1 MHVNAKTDIYGI
13 IGHPI
18 GHSLSPLLHNAA
30 FESINLN
37 SVYISFDVYE
47 ENLKD
52 AILGI
57 KALGIKGMN
66 VTVPHKENVMKYL
79 DYVSDEAK
87 LIGAVNTIKNNN
99 GILEGYN
106 TDVTGFTESLKEH
119 GIEVEG
125 KNAVILGAGGAA
137 RAIAVGLSLTGVRSI
152 IIANRSKEKAR
163 NLSIYI
169 KNNLGIN
176 CIDVTYN
183 DLNQLEEIDILVNV
197 TSVGMSPNINLSP
210 VDENVVVKAKF
221 VYDIIYNPEKTL
233 FLSYAEKHK
242 IRNLNGFDMLI
253 NQANHSFKIWT
264 GVNFNKNII
273 LNILKKKDF
282 VK

>member
-57 KALGIKGMN
+57 KALGIKGIN
-66 VTVPHKENVMKYL
+66 VTVPHKENVIKYL

-106 TDVTGFTESLKEH
+106 TDVTGFTESIKEH
-119 GIEVEG
+119 GMEVEG

-152 IIANRSKEKAR
+152 IIANRSKERAK
-163 NLSIYI
+163 NLSDYI
-169 KNNLGIN
+169 KNNLDIN
-176 CIDVTYN
+176 CTDVTYD
-183 DLNQLEEIDILVNV
+183 DLNELKEIDILINA

>member
-18 GHSLSPLLHNAA
+18 GHSLSPFIHNAA
-30 FESINLN
+30 FESVNLN
-37 SVYISFDVYE
+37 SVYVSFDVHE

-57 KALGIKGMN
+57 KALGIKGIN

-79 DYVSDEAK
+79 DYISDEAK

-119 GIEVEG
+119 DIVVEG

-137 RAIAVGLSLTGVRSI
+137 RAVAVGLSLTGVKSI
-152 IIANRSKEKAR
+152 MIANRSKEKAR
-163 NLSIYI
+163 NLSNYI

-176 CIDVTYN
+176 CIDVTYD

-197 TSVGMSPNINLSP
+197 TSVGMFPDINLSP
-210 VDENVVVKAKF
+210 VDESIAVKAKF
-221 VYDIIYNPEKTL
+221 VYDIIYNPEKTQL
-233 FLSYAEKHK
+233 LSYAEKHK

-264 GVNFNKNII
+264 GMNFNKNII
-273 LNILKKKDF
+273 LNTLKKKDF

>member
-18 GHSLSPLLHNAA
+18 GHSLSPFIHNAA
-30 FESINLN
+30 FESVNLN
-37 SVYISFDVYE
+37 SVYVSFDVHE

-57 KALGIKGMN
+57 KALGIKGIN

-79 DYVSDEAK
+79 DYISDEAK

-119 GIEVEG
+119 DIVVEG

-137 RAIAVGLSLTGVRSI
+137 RAVAVGLSLTGVKSI
-152 IIANRSKEKAR
+152 MIANRSKEKAR
-163 NLSIYI
+163 NLSNYI

-176 CIDVTYN
+176 CIDVTYD

-197 TSVGMSPNINLSP
+197 TSVGMFPDINLSP
-210 VDENVVVKAKF
+210 VDESIAVKAKF
-221 VYDIIYNPEKTL
+221 VYDIIYNPEKTQL
-233 FLSYAEKHK
+233 LSYAEKHS

-264 GVNFNKNII
+264 GMNFNKNII
-273 LNILKKKDF
+273 LNTLKKKDF

>member
-18 GHSLSPLLHNAA
+18 GHSLSPFIHNAA
-30 FESINLN
+30 FESVNLN
-37 SVYISFDVYE
+37 SVYVSFDVHE

-57 KALGIKGMN
+57 KALGIKGIN

-79 DYVSDEAK
+79 DYISDEAK

-119 GIEVEG
+119 DIVVEG

-137 RAIAVGLSLTGVRSI
+137 RAVAVGLSLTGVKSI
-152 IIANRSKEKAR
+152 MIANRSKEKAR
-163 NLSIYI
+163 NLSNYI

-176 CIDVTYN
+176 CIDVTYD

-197 TSVGMSPNINLSP
+197 TSVGMFPDINLSP
-210 VDENVVVKAKF
+210 VDESIAVKAKF
-221 VYDIIYNPEKTL
+221 VYDIIYNPEKTQL
-233 FLSYAEKHK
+233 LSYAEKHS

-253 NQANHSFKIWT
+253 NQANHSFKIWM
-264 GVNFNKNII
+264 GMNFNKNII
-273 LNILKKKDF
+273 LNTLKKKDF